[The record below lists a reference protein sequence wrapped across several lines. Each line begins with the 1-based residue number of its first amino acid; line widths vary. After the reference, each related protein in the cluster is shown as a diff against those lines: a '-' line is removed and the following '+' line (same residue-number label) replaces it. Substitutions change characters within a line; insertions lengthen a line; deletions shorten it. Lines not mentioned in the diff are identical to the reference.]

1 MCRYEIVMVKKDKRI
16 ISRQLFDII
25 NNEFYTS
32 ELISGLAGDKTLS
45 QEHNKLISRILK
57 ETGNDL
63 YVKVLFYITYK
74 TFSPEKAKKLW
85 EEILKHKYYLS
96 KVLKRNV
103 EITVA
108 SLDYL
113 TNIKDEIENPKLVGE
128 SFIGKIVELSS
139 IDSLTKLYNRIY
151 FFNKIKEEFTRF
163 SRYNITFSIIMLD
176 IDNFKAVNDKFG
188 HQKGDEVL
196 IKLGYIINSLF
207 RELDTCARYGGEEF
221 MILLPHTDIDKAYI
235 IAERLRKKVENI
247 FRKDLKVT
255 VSIGISN
262 CPKSSK
268 TLKLLIKKVDEALYR
283 SKKNGKN
290 QTCIK

>member
-1 MCRYEIVMVKKDKRI
+1 MVKKDKRI